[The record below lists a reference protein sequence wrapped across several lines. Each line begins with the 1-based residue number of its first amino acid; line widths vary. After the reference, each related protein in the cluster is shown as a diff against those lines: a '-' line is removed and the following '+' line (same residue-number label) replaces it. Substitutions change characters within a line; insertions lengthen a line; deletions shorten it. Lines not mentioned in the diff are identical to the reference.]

1 MWNGLGRL
9 QLPERKLKVLGKEA
23 LPTKAF
29 RPWSRTGENFAHTE
43 CNPSLCC
50 LWNSGPER
58 HRHRLG
64 LRKTRAF
71 KFFQPQ
77 ICQYYWRISK
87 VKFFFLIFLKKDK
100 IRPQVVVTSRTS
112 QEKIPSMQDLPIQSA
127 IVTPKAGSIV
137 ELDDIEANVRFFSFP
152 FCIVCVFRCL
162 FFRVC
167 VPSIWLYHTLTLTML
182 MFFSGLA
189 DKVCPSAAHATH
201 ASTSDHTIL
210 PYFHYLSLTGQRL
223 CMEWRW

>member
-1 MWNGLGRL
+1 MVKDRGRTSL
-9 QLPERKLKVLGKEA
+9 TLWL
-23 LPTKAF
+23 
-29 RPWSRTGENFAHTE
+29 NFD
-43 CNPSLCC
+43 PSLCC

-77 ICQYYWRISK
+77 FCQYYWRSS
-87 VKFFFLIFLKKDK
+87 FFLIFLKKDV
-100 IRPQVVVTSRTS
+100 IRPLPRVVTSRAK
-112 QEKIPSMQDLPIQSA
+112 EKIPSMQDLPIQSA

-162 FFRVC
+162 FLL
-167 VPSIWLYHTLTLTML
+167 SIFARLRPICLTLSYFDFGNAYV
-182 MFFSGLA
+182 FFRDWLV
-189 DKVCPSAAHATH
+189 KYV
-201 ASTSDHTIL
+201 
-210 PYFHYLSLTGQRL
+210 LSPPCNPCFYEWSYHIAIFQNLSVAGQRL